1 MTDDEFQRIKEAEKQ
16 RLRARRTL
24 KALKQA
30 LAEQRAGAQGT
41 VDRMTDRI
49 KQLFG
54 AHRDALHEL
63 QWDTARIR
71 ARLDLIRDTLT
82 QPSDASRDAS
92 VSAHRTTRQDDTR
105 QDEAADRAAES
116 DASASDPD
124 VDWRILQAEKLVDE
138 MRAQLDA
145 NAPPP
150 SQNDAAS
157 PETRTGN
164 PASKKD
170 AEDDTPADSLPDKT
184 IGRIPRS

>member
-41 VDRMTDRI
+41 VDRMTGRI
-49 KQLFG
+49 KQLFD
-54 AHRDALHEL
+54 AHRDALNAL

-82 QPSDASRDAS
+82 QPSDADLGAS
-92 VSAHRTTRQDDTR
+92 VSAHRTTRQNDTR
-105 QDEAADRAAES
+105 QDEAADRAAEPG
-116 DASASDPD
+116 APASDPD

-150 SQNDAAS
+150 SRNDAAS
-157 PETRTGN
+157 PETQAGN

-170 AEDDTPADSLPDKT
+170 TEDDPPTDSLPDKT